1 MPTILMRR
9 KIDSMKGFKKYIVGG
24 SMVLS
29 AISSNYTLAGNED
42 RIGSSGASEM
52 LVNPWARSSAMADA
66 GIASGR
72 GLEAQFVNIAGLAFT
87 DKTQLKFNYT
97 NWLGGGAGISLNSAG
112 IAQRIS
118 KQSVIAVSIQAFGF
132 GDIDI
137 TTVDIPEGGIGTFS
151 PRKNIVNV
159 GYAREFSN
167 SIYAGMNLKI
177 VSESIANLSATGVAL
192 DAGVQY
198 ITGEQDEMKFGITL
212 RNVGPTMTF
221 RGDGLGTPI
230 FYQTTGGIATLE
242 QRSNSFEMPSQL
254 AIGASYDFI
263 FSETNKLTTA
273 FGFSAN
279 SFTND
284 IYRLGLDYGFGLDKA
299 AFNIRAGYAYES
311 NIFNRELATTGLTG
325 FTAGFS
331 VDALAGKNKSP
342 IGVEYAVR
350 LANPFG
356 TIHTFGICISLK

>member
-1 MPTILMRR
+1 MPTILTRR
-9 KIDSMKGFKKYIVGG
+9 KIESMKGLKKYIIGG
-24 SMVLS
+24 SIALGALS
-29 AISSNYTLAGNED
+29 STYTLAGNED
-42 RIGSSGASEM
+42 RIGSAGASEM
-52 LVNPWARSSAMADA
+52 LVNPWARTSAMADA
-66 GIASGR
+66 GISSSR

-87 DKTQLKFNYT
+87 DRTQLKFNYT
-97 NWLGGGAGISLNSAG
+97 NWLGGAGISLNSAG
-112 IAQRIS
+112 LAQRIS
-118 KQSVIAVSIQAFGF
+118 KQDVIAVSIQAFGF

-198 ITGEQDEMKFGITL
+198 ITGEQDEAKFGITL

-221 RGDGLGTPI
+221 RGDGLGTPV
-230 FYQTTGGIATLE
+230 FYQTTGGVATLE

-254 AIGASYDFI
+254 AIGTSYDFI
-263 FSETNKLTTA
+263 FSESNKLTA
-273 FGFSAN
+273 ALGFSAN

-284 IYRLGLDYGFGLDKA
+284 IYRIGLDYGFGLEKA
-299 AFNIRAGYAYES
+299 AFNLRAGYAYES

-325 FTAGFS
+325 LTAGFS
-331 VDALAGKNKSP
+331 VDALVGDNKSP
-342 IGVEYAVR
+342 IGLEYAVR

-356 TIHTFGICISLK
+356 TIHTFGLTVSLK